1 MEIFKTID
9 GYDNYKISNYGNV
22 INDNTN
28 KILKNQISSTTGYY
42 YLFLSINKIK
52 TRFFIHRLVALYFC
66 ENENNYDMVDHI
78 DKVRTNNCY
87 DNLRWVT
94 RSQNNRNKN
103 KKQNTSS
110 KYRGVDFDKSR
121 QKWRAQFSLNGKNKF
136 LGRFDTEEEA
146 YEAFKNKIIEH
157 NLQEFYTDL

>member
-28 KILKNQISSTTGYY
+28 KILKHIIDTPGYSCVN
-42 YLFLSINKIK
+42 LSINGNI
-52 TRFFIHRLVALYFC
+52 TRFYIHRLVAIYFC
-66 ENENNYDMVDHI
+66 ENENNYNMVDHI
-78 DKVRTNNCY
+78 DRDRTNNCY
-87 DNLRWVT
+87 DNLRWVNN
-94 RSQNNRNKN
+94 SQNRRNVDKN
-103 KKQNTSS
+103 KNTSS
-110 KYRGVDFDKSR
+110 KYRGVCFDKAR
-121 QKWRAQFSLNGKNKF
+121 QKWISTFNLNGKAKS